1 MRNKTVPVSAKQEK
15 MRMTAITEKK
25 WGNDK
30 KTGSSGMSEKTAQ
43 KVWGYAFV
51 MPALLILG
59 IFMLLPIVQIFFY
72 SVTDWNGAAKASFI
86 GVKNYID
93 IFNNPDFY
101 TVLKN
106 NLIIL
111 ILGVPLWTIFP
122 LVIAM
127 IIYEEIKGYKFFKTV
142 YFFPSVLSIV
152 IVGTLFK
159 TFFGYVGPVNMILR
173 SLGLEK
179 WALEWLAQGI
189 TSLPIIVLA
198 VNWAGFG
205 SAVLIYLAAM
215 SAIDTSTHEA
225 AQLDGA
231 NWWQKSIYITL
242 PGIRN
247 VVQFTIVL
255 NIIHA
260 FSQMFSYVLVM
271 TNGGPGYES
280 TVLEYFIYL
289 KGFKAGDMG
298 YASALS
304 VILFVMVC
312 IINVLQSRMGK
323 KED

>member
-1 MRNKTVPVSAKQEK
+1 MKAIAVENNKGKGKAG
-15 MRMTAITEKK
+15 KK
-25 WGNDK
+25 WMN
-30 KTGSSGMSEKTAQ
+30 EKNAQ
-43 KVWGYAFV
+43 RVWGYTFV

-59 IFMLLPIVQIFFY
+59 IFMLLPILQIFYY
-72 SVTDWNGAAKASFI
+72 SVTDWNGGLEANFI
-86 GVKNYID
+86 GLKNYFD

-111 ILGVPLWTIFP
+111 VLGVPLWTVFP
-122 LVIAM
+122 LLIAM
-127 IIYEEIKGYKFFKTV
+127 ILYEEIKGYKFFKTV

-159 TFFGYVGPVNMILR
+159 TFFGYVGPINTLLR
-173 SLGLEK
+173 AIGLDH
-179 WALEWLAQGI
+179 WALEWLAEGK

-215 SAIDTSTHEA
+215 SAIDPSVHEA
-225 AQLDGA
+225 CQLDGA
-231 NWWQKSIYITL
+231 NWWQKSWYVTL
-242 PGIRN
+242 PGIKN

-289 KGFKAGDMG
+289 KGFRAGDMG

-304 VILFVMVC
+304 VILFVLVC
-312 IINVLQSRMGK
+312 LINVIQSRIGR

>member
-1 MRNKTVPVSAKQEK
+1 
-15 MRMTAITEKK
+15 MTAITKGK
-25 WGNDK
+25 SNRKGA
-30 KTGSSGMSEKTAQ
+30 GSNGMNERTAQ

-51 MPALLILG
+51 MPALLILT
-59 IFMLLPIVQIFFY
+59 IFMLLPIIQIFFY
-72 SVTDWNGAAKASFI
+72 SVTDWDGSAKASFTGI
-86 GVKNYID
+86 KNYLD
-93 IFNNPDFY
+93 IFKNADFY

-111 ILGVPLWTIFP
+111 VLGVPLWTVFP

-127 IIYEEIKGYKFFKTV
+127 ILYEEIKGYKFFKTV

-159 TFFGYVGPVNMILR
+159 TFFGYVGPVNMIL
-173 SLGLEK
+173 SALGLEE
-179 WALEWLAQGI
+179 WAPLWLAQGL

-215 SAIDTSTHEA
+215 SAIDPSTHEA

-231 NWWQKSIYITL
+231 GWWQKSVFITL
-242 PGIRN
+242 PGIKN

-304 VILFVMVC
+304 VILFGMVC
-312 IINVLQSRMGK
+312 IINVIQSRIGRE
-323 KED
+323 KE

>member
-1 MRNKTVPVSAKQEK
+1 
-15 MRMTAITEKK
+15 MTALTKK
-25 WGNDK
+25 GTSK
-30 KTGSSGMSEKTAQ
+30 KTAQ
-43 KVWGYAFV
+43 AVWGYIFV
-51 MPALLILG
+51 APAAILLG
-59 IFMLLPIVQIFFY
+59 IFMLLPILQIFFY
-72 SVTDWNGAAKASFI
+72 SLTDWNGASSASFI
-86 GVKNYID
+86 GLQNFID
-93 IFNNPDFY
+93 IFKNPDFY

-111 ILGVPLWTIFP
+111 LLGVPLWTVFP
-122 LVIAM
+122 LLIAM
-127 IIYEEIKGYKFFKTV
+127 LIYEEIKGYKFFKTV

-159 TFFGYVGPVNMILR
+159 TFFGYVGPINSILR
-173 SLGLEK
+173 
-179 WALEWLAQGI
+179 ALNLDNLVIDWMAKGA

-215 SAIDTSTHEA
+215 SAIDTSVYEA
-225 AQLDGA
+225 AQLDGT
-231 NWWQKSIYITL
+231 NWWQKAWYITL
-242 PGIRN
+242 PSIKN
-247 VVQFTIVL
+247 VVDFTIVL
-255 NIIHA
+255 NVIHA

-304 VILFVMVC
+304 VILFGLVC
-312 IINVLQSRMGK
+312 AINGLQSLFSK

>member
-1 MRNKTVPVSAKQEK
+1 MN
-15 MRMTAITEKK
+15 
-25 WGNDK
+25 
-30 KTGSSGMSEKTAQ
+30 EKTAQ
-43 KVWGYAFV
+43 RVWGYTFV
-51 MPALLILG
+51 APALIILG
-59 IFMLLPIVQIFFY
+59 VFMLLPILQIFYY
-72 SVTDWNGAAKASFI
+72 SLTDWNGGI
-86 GVKNYID
+86 GANYIGLKNYID

-106 NLIIL
+106 NLVIL
-111 ILGVPLWTIFP
+111 LLGVPVWTIFP

-127 IIYEEIKGYKFFKTV
+127 ILYEEIKGYKFFKTV

-159 TFFGYVGPVNMILR
+159 TFFGYVGPVNLLLR
-173 SLGLEK
+173 SLGLDNL
-179 WALEWLAQGI
+179 ALEWLAEGK

-215 SAIDTSTHEA
+215 SAIDPSIHEA
-225 AQLDGA
+225 CQLDGA
-231 NWWQKSIYITL
+231 SWWKKSIYVTL
-242 PGIRN
+242 PCIKN
-247 VVQFTIVL
+247 VVSFTIVL

-289 KGFKAGDMG
+289 KGFRAGDMG

-304 VILFVMVC
+304 VILFVLVC
-312 IINVLQSRMGK
+312 LINVIQSLMGR

>member
-1 MRNKTVPVSAKQEK
+1 MA
-15 MRMTAITEKK
+15 AITKK
-25 WGNDK
+25 RGSGG
-30 KTGSSGMSEKTAQ
+30 TGARGKGMSEKTAQ

-51 MPALLILG
+51 TPALLILA
-59 IFMLLPIVQIFFY
+59 IFMLLPIIQIFFY
-72 SVTDWNGAAKASFI
+72 SVTNWNGAVKASFI
-86 GVKNYID
+86 GIKNYVD

-111 ILGVPLWTIFP
+111 ILGVPLWTVFP
-122 LVIAM
+122 LLIAM
-127 IIYEEIKGYKFFKTV
+127 ILYEEIKGYKFFKTV

-159 TFFGYVGPVNMILR
+159 TFFGYVGPVNMLLR
-173 SLGLEK
+173 SLGLEE
-179 WALEWLAQGI
+179 WALEWLAQGA

-215 SAIDTSTHEA
+215 SAIDPSTHEA

-231 NWWQKSIYITL
+231 NWLQKSVYVTL

-280 TVLEYFIYL
+280 TVLEYFIYM

-304 VILFVMVC
+304 VILFGMVC
-312 IINVLQSRMGK
+312 LINALQSRLGRR
-323 KED
+323 ED

>member
-1 MRNKTVPVSAKQEK
+1 MTTIAKKEEGGKRAVQKGRNEKSAQ
-15 MRMTAITEKK
+15 RI
-25 WGNDK
+25 
-30 KTGSSGMSEKTAQ
+30 
-43 KVWGYAFV
+43 WGYAFV
-51 MPALLILG
+51 APALIILCV
-59 IFMLLPIVQIFFY
+59 FMLLPILQIFYY
-72 SVTDWNGAAKASFI
+72 SLTNWNGGLKSDFI
-86 GVKNYID
+86 GLKNYID
-93 IFNNPDFY
+93 IFKNPDFY

-106 NLIIL
+106 NLVIL
-111 ILGVPLWTIFP
+111 LLGVPVWTIFP
-122 LVIAM
+122 LLIAM

-159 TFFGYVGPVNMILR
+159 TFFGYVGPVNMLLR
-173 SLGLEK
+173 NMGLDHL
-179 WALEWLAQGI
+179 AIEWLAEGR

-215 SAIDTSTHEA
+215 SAIDPGIHEA

-231 NWWQKSIYITL
+231 NWLQKSLYVTL
-242 PGIRN
+242 PGIKN

-289 KGFKAGDMG
+289 KGFRAGDMG

-304 VILFVMVC
+304 VILFVLVC
-312 IINVLQSRMGK
+312 VINLLQSLIGR

>member
-1 MRNKTVPVSAKQEK
+1 MQPRADPLIRSGDMETMA
-15 MRMTAITEKK
+15 EKK
-25 WGNDK
+25 IRKHRK
-30 KTGSSGMSEKTAQ
+30 KEKLHMNERVSQ

-51 MPALLILG
+51 TPAMLFLS
-59 IFMLLPIVQIFFY
+59 IFMLLPILQIFYY
-72 SVTDWNGAAKASFI
+72 SLTDWNGATNASFI
-86 GVKNYID
+86 GLDNFIN
-93 IFNNPDFY
+93 IFKNPDFY

-111 ILGVPLWTIFP
+111 LLGVPLWTIFP
-122 LVIAM
+122 LIIAM
-127 IIYEEIKGYKFFKTV
+127 ILYEEIKGSKFFKTV

-159 TFFGYVGPVNMILR
+159 TFFGYIGPVNTILK
-173 SLGLEK
+173 SLGMEQL
-179 WALEWLAQGI
+179 AIEWFAQGS
-189 TSLPIIVLA
+189 TSLPIVVLA

-215 SAIDTSTHEA
+215 SAINTSTLEA
-225 AQLDGA
+225 GELDGA
-231 NWWQKSIYITL
+231 GWWQKSIYITL
-242 PGIRN
+242 PSIKN
-247 VVQFTIVL
+247 VVEFTIVL

-304 VILFVMVC
+304 VILFVLVCMVSL
-312 IINVLQSRMGK
+312 LQSKLTGK
-323 KED
+323 EE

>member
-1 MRNKTVPVSAKQEK
+1 
-15 MRMTAITEKK
+15 MTAITKGK
-25 WGNDK
+25 SNRKGAGGN
-30 KTGSSGMSEKTAQ
+30 GMNERTAQ

-51 MPALLILG
+51 MPALLILT
-59 IFMLLPIVQIFFY
+59 IFMLLPIIQIFFY
-72 SVTDWNGAAKASFI
+72 SVTDWDGSAKASFTGI
-86 GVKNYID
+86 KNYLD
-93 IFNNPDFY
+93 IFKNADFY

-111 ILGVPLWTIFP
+111 VLGVPLWTVFP

-127 IIYEEIKGYKFFKTV
+127 ILYEEIKGYKFFKTV

-159 TFFGYVGPVNMILR
+159 TFFGYVGPVNMIL
-173 SLGLEK
+173 SALGLEE
-179 WALEWLAQGI
+179 WAPLWLAQSL

-215 SAIDTSTHEA
+215 SAIDPSTHEA

-231 NWWQKSIYITL
+231 GWWQKSVFITL
-242 PGIRN
+242 PGIKN

-304 VILFVMVC
+304 VILFGMVC
-312 IINVLQSRMGK
+312 IINVIQSRIGRE
-323 KED
+323 KE